1 VLWWKPSRGS
11 AVVSLHQGSKIKM
24 PFSPCFPQHCS
35 SSLHMNM
42 IHLNAGVSST
52 IAELMEDKDE
62 WLMSEVAECVVE
74 ISMTNPG

>member
-1 VLWWKPSRGS
+1 
-11 AVVSLHQGSKIKM
+11 
-24 PFSPCFPQHCS
+24 
-35 SSLHMNM
+35 MNM